1 MRTMGIALALG
12 LAIAAT
18 AQEDDMP
25 QIPEERLQEIKAQR
39 TAFLTQR
46 LDLSPAEAEKFWPV
60 FNQYDKEQEVV
71 RKELRDMHRG
81 MRKDAEVSEA
91 EAAAAIDKELAA
103 RQKELDIRKKYA
115 AEFKRTIGAV
125 KTMRLG
131 KAERDFNR
139 ELLKRLRDRMEE
151 RRNGAPP
158 PGGRPGRR

>member
-81 MRKDAEVSEA
+81 MRKDTEVSEA

-103 RQKELDIRKKYA
+103 RQKERDIRKKYA